1 VKVGDLVHENFEG
14 VGVVTLDPYVYKSK
28 RPVDDPMSYDVV
40 MVMFSHG
47 TFEVDCD
54 ELIILSASR

>member
-1 VKVGDLVHENFEG
+1 MKVGDLVLENFEG

-28 RPVDDPMSYDVV
+28 RPVDNPMSYDVV
-40 MVMFSHG
+40 MVMFPHG

-54 ELIILSASR
+54 ELEVISESR